1 VVNDVGHQASE
12 PQEVSHDHHDQ
23 EQEMKPKSPTQL
35 SLTSSER
42 SYFEERLLLREFA
55 HRINKEF
62 ASAIGMSFVECRV
75 RDNRPGEANTRPRRG
90 LKILEAPAKSLGG
103 TIDQCCGPHG
113 ATAVLLFPAEF
124 GSAERLA

>member
-1 VVNDVGHQASE
+1 MRN
-12 PQEVSHDHHDQ
+12 

-35 SLTSSER
+35 SLASSER
-42 SYFEERLLLREFA
+42 SYFEERLLLRESA

-62 ASAIGMSFVECRV
+62 ASAIGMSFVDCRV
-75 RDNRPGEANTRPRRG
+75 RDNGPGKANTRPRRG
-90 LKILEAPAKSLGG
+90 LKILEALAKSLGG
-103 TIDQCCGPHG
+103 TTDQCFGPHG